1 MQYLNPQ
8 NIPISQKI
16 ANIFIQSA
24 IT

>member
-24 IT
+24 MT